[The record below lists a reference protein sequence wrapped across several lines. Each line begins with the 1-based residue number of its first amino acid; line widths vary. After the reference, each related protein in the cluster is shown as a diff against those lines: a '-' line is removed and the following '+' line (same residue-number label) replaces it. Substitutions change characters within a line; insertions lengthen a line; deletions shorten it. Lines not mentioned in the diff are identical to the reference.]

1 MRFWGELLY
10 LGENTQQ
17 LTLKARVHGLHSTA
31 TLDGDVDRPG
41 GERCMS
47 KFLLRNL
54 DWQRVGDRVA
64 RLSRPHSVWACLR
77 QTLNPLHIA
86 LPPQP
91 IRAVAE

>member
-1 MRFWGELLY
+1 
-10 LGENTQQ
+10 
-17 LTLKARVHGLHSTA
+17 
-31 TLDGDVDRPG
+31 
-41 GERCMS
+41 MS